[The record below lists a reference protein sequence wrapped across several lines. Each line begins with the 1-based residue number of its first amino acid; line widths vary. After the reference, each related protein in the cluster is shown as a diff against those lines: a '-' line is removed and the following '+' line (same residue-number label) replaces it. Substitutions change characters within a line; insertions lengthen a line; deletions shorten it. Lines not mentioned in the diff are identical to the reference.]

1 MVIFSSG
8 DSALW
13 YQIQALNQ
21 MVFEVL
27 CNFNMATLSKINI
40 RKDFNLIGQS
50 SYKIGFNVVT
60 QVIKITLE
68 IAFSMC
74 SDLAFLSDVPR
85 AWFCICSFVI
95 KMCAM
100 KNLGAMPHLSSD
112 GTYYLHYVRQLT

>member
-1 MVIFSSG
+1 MVTFSPE

-27 CNFNMATLSKINI
+27 CNFNMATLSKINTG
-40 RKDFNLIGQS
+40 KDFNLIVQN

-74 SDLAFLSDVPR
+74 SDLAILSEVPW
-85 AWFCICSFVI
+85 AWFCFCSFVI

-100 KNLGAMPHLSSD
+100 KNLGVMPHLSSD
-112 GTYYLHYVRQLT
+112 VIYYLHYVRQLT